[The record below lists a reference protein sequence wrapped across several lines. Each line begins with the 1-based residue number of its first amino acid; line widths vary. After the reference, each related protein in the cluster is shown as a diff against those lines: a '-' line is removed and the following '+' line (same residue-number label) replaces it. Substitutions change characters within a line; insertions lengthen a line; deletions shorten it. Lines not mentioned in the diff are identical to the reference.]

1 MLLEAN
7 MKNLTQHTYF
17 TWSNLLMLI
26 SFVGNVSLY
35 VMLLRTEVR
44 KNFHNLLMLLNT
56 FEMVSKKVIIYQQ
69 TRLTFLR
76 VMPQFRWDPEM
87 TIHHLKTLEA
97 SNLGILP
104 PPTITCIPMSSGARP
119 FLCPFLLITPSNSFF
134 PFLPHPYPYTI
145 QSYLEPKKYWLIQ
158 LFRWVVV

>member
-1 MLLEAN
+1 MLLGAN

-44 KNFHNLLMLLNT
+44 KNFHNLLMFLNT
-56 FEMVSKKVIIYQQ
+56 FEMVSKKVIMYQQ
-69 TRLTFLR
+69 TRLTFHS
-76 VMPQFRWDPEM
+76 VKPQFRWDPEM

-104 PPTITCIPMSSGARP
+104 CPTITCIPMLSEARP
-119 FLCPFLLITPSNSFF
+119 SLLITPSNSFF
-134 PFLPHPYPYTI
+134 
-145 QSYLEPKKYWLIQ
+145 LI
-158 LFRWVVV
+158 LTLNGETNMVN